1 MAHFQIWS
9 RIENLGPQ
17 RFLAVASAVS
27 SAIDA
32 PAIYVMTDTANSLDD
47 ARTALERL
55 VIALGT
61 RVRGGGNSVAGADV
75 R

>member
-1 MAHFQIWS
+1 
-9 RIENLGPQ
+9 
-17 RFLAVASAVS
+17 
-27 SAIDA
+27 
-32 PAIYVMTDTANSLDD
+32 MTDTANSLDD